1 MNRSGKAL
9 WVATLAFAFVASAIA
24 VVPARADT
32 KSFTLYGGMSTGW
45 GFSSASQ
52 SNPGPTII
60 VNRGDTVVLTLNSV
74 DPASTT
80 HNWFIDYN
88 NNLTADT
95 GEPKSS
101 DFSGTTAGSFTFT
114 ANKVGTFTYRCA
126 YHPTTMKGV
135 IVIQSPPTFE
145 LYGDGIRGWGLQN
158 TTTGI
163 TKPGPTLVVN
173 QSQTITIDVH
183 SADGMLHSWF
193 IDLNN
198 DKTQQ
203 ATEPHSNDTASSTR
217 YTYTVTLNPGTYTYR
232 CQYHFTMMFGNITV
246 RASAGGGTTTGI
258 DTTLVI
264 GGVIIVVAIVAVVSA
279 VMLRRKRP

>member
-9 WVATLAFAFVASAIA
+9 WVATLTFAFVASAIA

-52 SNPGPTII
+52 SNQGPT
-60 VNRGDTVVLTLNSV
+60 
-74 DPASTT
+74 
-80 HNWFIDYN
+80 
-88 NNLTADT
+88 
-95 GEPKSS
+95 
-101 DFSGTTAGSFTFT
+101 
-114 ANKVGTFTYRCA
+114 
-126 YHPTTMKGV
+126 V

-217 YTYTVTLNPGTYTYR
+217 YTYTARL
-232 CQYHFTMMFGNITV
+232 M
-246 RASAGGGTTTGI
+246 
-258 DTTLVI
+258 
-264 GGVIIVVAIVAVVSA
+264 
-279 VMLRRKRP
+279 

>member
-9 WVATLAFAFVASAIA
+9 WVATLTFAFVASAIA

-52 SNPGPTII
+52 LNPGPTII

-80 HNWFIDYN
+80 HN
-88 NNLTADT
+88 
-95 GEPKSS
+95 
-101 DFSGTTAGSFTFT
+101 
-114 ANKVGTFTYRCA
+114 
-126 YHPTTMKGV
+126 
-135 IVIQSPPTFE
+135 
-145 LYGDGIRGWGLQN
+145 
-158 TTTGI
+158 
-163 TKPGPTLVVN
+163 
-173 QSQTITIDVH
+173 
-183 SADGMLHSWF
+183 WF